1 MWVNCCSQPIGN
13 VKIKFNFIVFKA
25 VKMKKLHWLYAFTL
39 SLVLL
44 SFYGCDKEEYFK
56 SESGTQ
62 KELTGSWNLIPIPK
76 YNPDG
81 SLHTENWTFAENG
94 NVNIEKNGNHFSATY
109 SISTTLTTVKIKLEN
124 TTSEAEFYNGSWQ
137 VVKLNSKFLV
147 IANDHDG
154 ATGLAQLE
162 FQKGN

>member
-1 MWVNCCSQPIGN
+1 M
-13 VKIKFNFIVFKA
+13 KTIKLFCTLA
-25 VKMKKLHWLYAFTL
+25 L
-39 SLVLL
+39 SLLLL

-62 KELTGSWNLIPIPK
+62 SELKGSWNLIPIPR

-81 SLHTENWTFAENG
+81 SLHVESWTFADG
-94 NVNIEKNGNHFSATY
+94 RLNIERNGSRFSANY
-109 SISTTLTTVKIKLEN
+109 SVSTTLTTVKIKVEN
-124 TTSEAEFYNGSWQ
+124 VTENPEFYNGTWQ
-137 VVKLNSKFLV
+137 VVKLNSKFLI

-154 ATGLAQLE
+154 ASGLSQME